1 MASETPASTTPDG
14 LQSRG
19 AALWSALGQTVGTPA
34 GELAL
39 EACRIADRLDKLDA
53 LLRGDRWVDLIQPD
67 EDDSSTFVVVVDKA
81 MAEAR
86 GQQTTLLAI
95 LVKLG
100 VEKKAA
106 GDGPP
111 EEVSPLAQVLA
122 LVQSGAQSP
131 GRSS

>member
-19 AALWSALGQTVGTPA
+19 ATLWSALGQTVGTPA

-100 VEKKAA
+100 MEKKAA
-106 GDGPP
+106 GDGAP
-111 EEVSPLAQVLA
+111 EEANPLAQVLA